1 MSEHGTRAGYLAHH
15 RAGQEAC
22 QPCKGAHAEYQ
33 RRYMEG
39 QRRWRGARRL
49 TAEQVDFIRWAL
61 RFAKHEREDR
71 DLEALLSRSA
81 LYVTDEVSA

>member
-1 MSEHGTRAGYLAHH
+1 MIRHGTRAGYLAHR
-15 RAGQEAC
+15 RAGQDAC
-22 QPCKGAHAEYQ
+22 RPCKDAHAEYQ

-39 QRRWRGARRL
+39 QRGWRGARKL

-81 LYVTDEVSA
+81 LYVIDEASA